1 MCFICG
7 CVHGLPGRLESQTG
21 APRKAQ
27 RLHVFQISHS
37 AQKAGIK
44 KARRLH
50 CIVIC
55 VVVHVASQ
63 GVLCVAGAA
72 YSGCAAVAACVSHQ
86 GGIAYGVLGQCAVE
100 ADLSEMSVE
109 QKLAFA
115 SFCSVAFLCQ
125 VIFHIRSAVFAFV
138 VGQLA

>member
-1 MCFICG
+1 M
-7 CVHGLPGRLESQTG
+7 
-21 APRKAQ
+21 
-27 RLHVFQISHS
+27 HVCRISHS

-44 KARRLH
+44 KARRSH
-50 CIVIC
+50 CILIC
-55 VVVHVASQ
+55 VAVHVASQ

-115 SFCSVAFLCQ
+115 SFCSVAFPCQ